1 MANILILG
9 GGFSGVVAAERL
21 AEKLSGEHQITLVSR
36 TSKFIFYPSLVR
48 LAFGKCEPDDISF
61 DLRETML
68 DYRVRFIQADVVHVD
83 PHTRYVTVAG
93 NEMNGDLH
101 YDYLIFALG
110 RRLATERVAGSFEYS
125 HNLLTLEG
133 ALNFSDALRHFHKG
147 QVIIGGCPESRLPV
161 PLYETTFALSR
172 LLKERN
178 EREQAEITL
187 ILPDESDL
195 SFGGDQM
202 KQVLLDALGHHG
214 IKLITNFPVSEI
226 SQGAIQTNDNRY
238 LNYNL
243 LMLLPPF
250 RGTSALKNEDVTDE
264 NGYIFVDGKMRVHG
278 VERMY
283 AAGDCVAFSGPKMGH
298 MAVRQAVVAAENV
311 ISELHSEEPK
321 EEYVHE
327 MKLIID
333 EGGRDSIYL
342 HKELWFEEDVSVKQ
356 GRFWHWAKRA
366 HEHFWQA
373 THS

>member
-1 MANILILG
+1 M
-9 GGFSGVVAAERL
+9 
-21 AEKLSGEHQITLVSR
+21 
-36 TSKFIFYPSLVR
+36 
-48 LAFGKCEPDDISF
+48 D
-61 DLRETML
+61 
-68 DYRVRFIQADVVHVD
+68 
-83 PHTRYVTVAG
+83 
-93 NEMNGDLH
+93 GDLH

-133 ALNFSDALRHFHKG
+133 ALTFGDALKFFHKG
-147 QVIIGGCPESRLPV
+147 RAIIGGSPESRLPV
-161 PLYETTFALSR
+161 PLYETVFALSR
-172 LLKERN
+172 LLKERG
-178 EREQAEITL
+178 ETEGVEITL
-187 ILPDESDL
+187 VLPDESDIN
-195 SFGGDQM
+195 FGGEEM
-202 KQVLLDALGHHG
+202 KRVLLDALDHHG
-214 IKLITNFPVSEI
+214 IELVTNFPVSEI
-226 SQGAIQTNDNRY
+226 SQGVIQTNDNRY

-250 RGTSALKNEDVTDE
+250 RGASVLKGEDVTDE
-264 NGYIFVDGKMRVHG
+264 NGYIYVDGKMRVHG

-283 AAGDCVAFSGPKMGH
+283 AVGDCVAFSGPKMGH

-311 ISELHSEEPK
+311 ISELHTEDPK

-342 HKELWFEEDVSVKQ
+342 HKEIWFEDEVSVKQ

-366 HEHFWQA
+366 HERFWQA